1 MADFMVIQCICV
13 VLVLAFPQIAMW
25 FPNWLDERRKA
36 ARSVQVEP
44 APALSTV
51 LQAHNVKIAP

>member
-1 MADFMVIQCICV
+1 

-36 ARSVQVEP
+36 ARSAQMERP
-44 APALSTV
+44 PGLSTV
-51 LQAHNVKIAP
+51 LEARNIKIAP